1 LVCEDAHYEQFTKV
15 IREQVPELERQT
27 MTIAEELIQRGRVEG
42 RAEGRV
48 EGRAELLVK
57 QLVHKFGELPSEYVS
72 RITDASDEQLE
83 RYAVRVVTVD
93 TLARV
98 FADD

>member
-1 LVCEDAHYEQFTKV
+1 
-15 IREQVPELERQT
+15 
-27 MTIAEELIQRGRVEG
+27 MTIAEELIQRGRGEG

-72 RITDASDEQLE
+72 RITAASDEQLE
-83 RYAVRVVTVD
+83 RYAVRLLTVD